1 MWLLGVDNAILIGV
15 VAGFSNIIPY
25 VGPIIGSLFALFI
38 TITANVGIDFYQIL
52 LPLLL
57 KISIAFVIVQFIDN
71 WLVQPY
77 IFSNS
82 VEAHPL
88 EIFIVILV
96 AGTLGGVGGMVLAI
110 PIYTILRVVGME
122 FLSQNKIVQSLTQNI
137 EHVEQESA
145 SKIPRAKK
153 E

>member
-1 MWLLGVDNAILIGV
+1 M
-15 VAGFSNIIPY
+15 
-25 VGPIIGSLFALFI
+25 
-38 TITANVGIDFYQIL
+38 
-52 LPLLL
+52 PLLL
-57 KISIAFVIVQFIDN
+57 KISASFIVVQFIDN

-110 PIYTILRVVGME
+110 PVYTILRVVGME

-137 EHVEQESA
+137 EHVEQEPA
-145 SKIPRAKK
+145 SKIPSSKK
-153 E
+153 Q